1 MYVSLEYRGKA
12 LGCQML
18 LKAKSIL
25 LSHPE
30 SELTLTVFSK
40 NYPAIRV
47 YEKFGFEQTEKN
59 GNELAMIFKGGQ
71 VEIS

>member
-1 MYVSLEYRGKA
+1 MYVSLKCRA

-25 LSHPE
+25 LSRPE

-47 YEKFGFEQTEKN
+47 YENLDLNRLKK
-59 GNELAMIFKGGQ
+59 M
-71 VEIS
+71 EIN